1 MGLFKSDPDKELAK
15 AIAKRGVA
23 GRATVVDMR
32 EGEEG
37 RHEFT
42 LELNGAQCRVSQRMN
57 KYTLHGV
64 APGEP
69 LSVMYDREDPS
80 RVVIM
85 GHANYRVTEHGV
97 VKVEDV

>member
-1 MGLFKSDPDKELAK
+1 
-15 AIAKRGVA
+15 
-23 GRATVVDMR
+23 
-32 EGEEG
+32 
-37 RHEFT
+37 
-42 LELNGAQCRVSQRMN
+42 MN
-57 KYTLHGV
+57 AYTLHGI

-97 VKVEDV
+97 VRVEDIQT